1 MKRLSIGLIIL
12 LTFVGCSTK
21 GAKSFAELGEPDAF
35 CEVIQK
41 PDPLLMGTWEG
52 RYTRAVDISNLDK
65 NYIKYQL
72 IEYKGKYAL
81 YFYRT
86 WRSGQQKIKEWKKW
100 TINGQEITGVVSR
113 FSVHWI
119 NINQGPAGPVL
130 RGRWSRRMLWRRST
144 AVISWFGPRFAAST
158 PTPIWGIC
166 FQTARNR
173 PACGIA

>member
-1 MKRLSIGLIIL
+1 MKRLSIGLILL

-86 WRSGQQKIKEWKKW
+86 WHSGQRKVKQWKKW
-100 TINGQEITGVVSR
+100 TINGQEITGGFGVKIFVQGGGVYYTIRGLKQPAKMSRVVE
-113 FSVHWI
+113 
-119 NINQGPAGPVL
+119 
-130 RGRWSRRMLWRRST
+130 
-144 AVISWFGPRFAAST
+144 
-158 PTPIWGIC
+158 
-166 FQTARNR
+166 
-173 PACGIA
+173 